1 MLHLL
6 ALKRQMHC
14 YRCGEP
20 YYKKDGK
27 QHGHLKADCPKKA
40 SQAELNGEPLKAWA
54 KNKPLAEKPMPAYNQ
69 SGQRSLHTLQT
80 QAEIEAFKVENAW
93 IKSENESVYN
103 YLHEHL
109 DQQEQLQ
116 REVNMLTLQAGMTP
130 APVQLVPTSGATATV
145 RIHTVRRPQL
155 ALREVQPA
163 EYRMLGFN
171 LDGKLELWVHPN
183 TYDDIMSGRSAGN
196 SMGAAQ

>member
-1 MLHLL
+1 
-6 ALKRQMHC
+6 MHC

-20 YYKKDGK
+20 YYKEDGK

-40 SQAELNGEPLKAWA
+40 SQAELNGEPL
-54 KNKPLAEKPMPAYNQ
+54 AEKPVPAYNWP
-69 SGQRSLHTLQT
+69 GQRSLHLLQA
-80 QAEIEAFKVENAW
+80 QAEIDALKVENAW
-93 IKSENESVYN
+93 ITLENNLVHN

-130 APVQLVPTSGATATV
+130 APVQPVPTSGATATA
-145 RIHTVRRPQL
+145 RIHTMRRRKL

-171 LDGKLELWVHPN
+171 LDGTLELWVHPD
-183 TYDDIMSGRSAGN
+183 TYNDIMSARAEGN